1 MYLAALIMELM
12 ATHYIILAWTGEP
25 GGLQRGSD
33 TTEPLTHR
41 RHHGA
46 RQRMGEKGRVSDTQ
60 LRPEWSPALAGAPE
74 ERAGSVGE
82 AHGGQTRCPQPPGPR
97 EEAAAPRPCFPGA
110 CPTHGSALTL
120 PWNAG
125 YKAC

>member
-1 MYLAALIMELM
+1 M
-12 ATHYIILAWTGEP
+12 ATHSSILAWRIHWTGEP
-25 GGLQRGSD
+25 GGLQPTGLRGSD
-33 TTEPLTHR
+33 TTERLTHR
-41 RHHGA
+41 HHHGA

-74 ERAGSVGE
+74 ERAGNVGE
-82 AHGGQTRCPQPPGPR
+82 AHGGQRRCPQPPGPR